1 MEEYQYLDKQI
12 EDEKY
17 ASVLN
22 LPVEVPVSEIEEALN
37 QQIKGLI
44 YEDNSYD
51 NDEQDNLKAK
61 VWILDRIRVV
71 AKDETFLFEVPI
83 KVWAS
88 AGYNISP
95 LGIKLSGYKDTE
107 FSLKIRFISKIGVT
121 PTWQIKADTYVDS
134 YDWISEP
141 NVKVGS
147 FKIPI
152 KAMVSRLLNRNFD
165 KISKTIDAQIAEA
178 IPLKNHVEQAW
189 GMAKAPV
196 LLSKEFDTWLMVQPA
211 QVSMTPLLVKNNVL
225 RSTIGLKAFT
235 QTITSAVKPTP
246 LAGKILPPL
255 TIAERVPDHFRLG
268 LISIV
273 SYKEASRIA
282 QANFAGK
289 TFSFLKGQY
298 NVQVVG
304 IELYGQNDKLVIKAN
319 LKGSING
326 HIYLKGI
333 PYYNPDTKILSL
345 KDLDYDLDT
354 KNTLIK
360 TANWM
365 FQGKFAAMMEK
376 SMFFPV
382 GEQIAGAQSSIQKM
396 LDDYEVKK
404 GIHIKG
410 KLKSIVPDKVYLT
423 PDHIY
428 SVVFAEGKVALQVEG
443 LQGL

>member
-1 MEEYQYLDKQI
+1 M
-12 EDEKY
+12 
-17 ASVLN
+17 
-22 LPVEVPVSEIEEALN
+22 
-37 QQIKGLI
+37 
-44 YEDNSYD
+44 
-51 NDEQDNLKAK
+51 
-61 VWILDRIRVV
+61 
-71 AKDETFLFEVPI
+71 
-83 KVWAS
+83 
-88 AGYNISP
+88 
-95 LGIKLSGYKDTE
+95 
-107 FSLKIRFISKIGVT
+107 
-121 PTWQIKADTYVDS
+121 
-134 YDWISEP
+134 
-141 NVKVGS
+141 
-147 FKIPI
+147 
-152 KAMVSRLLNRNFD
+152 
-165 KISKTIDAQIAEA
+165 
-178 IPLKNHVEQAW
+178 
-189 GMAKAPV
+189 
-196 LLSKEFDTWLMVQPA
+196 
-211 QVSMTPLLVKNNVL
+211 
-225 RSTIGLKAFT
+225 
-235 QTITSAVKPTP
+235 
-246 LAGKILPPL
+246 
-255 TIAERVPDHFRLG
+255 
-268 LISIV
+268 
-273 SYKEASRIA
+273 
-282 QANFAGK
+282 
-289 TFSFLKGQY
+289 
-298 NVQVVG
+298 
-304 IELYGQNDKLVIKAN
+304 YGQNDKLVIKAN